1 MTPLDLSA
9 WHSEE
14 EPEFT
19 TEATVEDQTIASTLE
34 EINEDLIKSAIEKAK
49 TDMSERARFE
59 YEVWLNSAY
68 FETDISM
75 NGKTSFST
83 KKKYSKT
90 KLFQFS
96 KLGGGIDARSPD
108 GTAASFSK
116 ANRNSLKIANSSLFF
131 EFATNEIINSLQK

>member
-68 FETDISM
+68 FETDIFM
-75 NGKTSFST
+75 NGKTIFLT
-83 KKKYSKT
+83 KKILK

>member
-75 NGKTSFST
+75 KEKNYFFN
-83 KKKYSKT
+83 KKILKQNFFN
-90 KLFQFS
+90 FQ
-96 KLGGGIDARSPD
+96 
-108 GTAASFSK
+108 
-116 ANRNSLKIANSSLFF
+116 N
-131 EFATNEIINSLQK
+131 